1 MKAYVKELRVHNF
14 KTYRSTR
21 IKFSDGIN
29 VIIGRN
35 GSGKSNILE
44 AIAFGLGERSLKGF
58 RANSFLDIVYNRR
71 KDLQVSVTL
80 VIIDENGDEHIF
92 KRVFNPQ
99 KNIHKY
105 YYNNKLVSRTS
116 YLAKLASIGGGF
128 HYVIIQQGGILSQAN
143 ITAKDIKNVI
153 NEAFGLT
160 QYDEKK
166 KEAEQHLRE
175 AETKLSFYI
184 EKQSILRSNL
194 MKLLHQY
201 LNYERKKNLT
211 LLDNL
216 YEAYM
221 NILECNRLSNELK
234 NIDLRIKEYE
244 AKEKQLKEESMDEK
258 ISQRFLEKMEYL
270 KAGLSISRRTKRIAA
285 VHETVGRIKDQNS
298 KVAKYYKITYQEDKQ
313 KGVIT
318 DIKWEKQEEKQRPKG
333 EYFLR
338 YSKEILTDKQ
348 IWDLYNLTRE
358 VEACFRFLKTDLNIR
373 PIHHQVDEYIEP
385 HIWLSI
391 VAYQIAH
398 YIRLKLKEK
407 DIKYSWTTIVR
418 KMQSQQV
425 SIVSLNKKGHE
436 KIFTKLVT
444 RPDIDQQSI
453 YDALR
458 FKHRPFTRKTKVV
471 PQL

>member
-1 MKAYVKELRVHNF
+1 MFSGRSQIVIYDLTNMYFEGQMRGSKKA
-14 KTYRSTR
+14 
-21 IKFSDGIN
+21 KFSRSKEKRNDCRL
-29 VIIGRN
+29 IG
-35 GSGKSNILE
+35 LAL
-44 AIAFGLGERSLKGF
+44 AIDGLGFVRYSRIYQGNIGEPKTFEEMLNDVMGQFETDGEVPMIIMDAGIATEDNLTILKQ
-58 RANSFLDIVYNRR
+58 R
-71 KDLQVSVTL
+71 KYDYVC
-80 VIIDENGDEHIF
+80 
-92 KRVFNPQ
+92 
-99 KNIHKY
+99 
-105 YYNNKLVSRTS
+105 VSRSFPAEYTE
-116 YLAKLASIGGGF
+116 LTENATQL
-128 HYVIIQQGGILSQAN
+128 
-143 ITAKDIKNVI
+143 KDNRGHKIEVTKVWVEDKQEVFLQIK
-153 NEAFGLT
+153 
-160 QYDEKK
+160 
-166 KEAEQHLRE
+166 
-175 AETKLSFYI
+175 S
-184 EKQSILRSNL
+184 
-194 MKLLHQY
+194 HQ
-201 LNYERKKNLT
+201 
-211 LLDNL
+211 
-216 YEAYM
+216 
-221 NILECNRLSNELK
+221 
-234 NIDLRIKEYE
+234 
-244 AKEKQLKEESMDEK
+244 KQLKEESMDEK

-444 RPDIDQQSI
+444 RPGIDQQSI